1 MDIMDF
7 IPQFGNNT
15 DVSGYGDD
23 NLAQMELKRKLKL
36 AQALQEQETPQGQI
50 VGGRYVAPS
59 WTQNLANMAGKLV
72 GAYREKKAVDEYGQF
87 QKTQQQKQA
96 EALERFGKVFEPK
109 KVVTQGAY
117 EIQKPVEQTQT
128 PTSPYGTTEQL
139 GATSPWTNNLNQTTK
154 TIQVPMATTEE
165 RQPTMDDIR
174 AGFAQYAR
182 DTRNPKLLEDMYM
195 KQYANLMSP
204 KKYSIHNIGDVGI
217 VLDENGRPT
226 GQTYDF
232 TQNKPESKSNLEK
245 EYNFMREHG
254 YKGSAQNYFD
264 MKQQMS
270 EKERKDLDIK
280 LKQLGIDQYKLYYET
295 GYGTP
300 PASQS
305 SKLKP
310 GAVVNGWKYNGGDP
324 NQQSSWSKQ

>member
-1 MDIMDF
+1 MMPGEWDWMSS
-7 IPQFGNNT
+7 GT

-23 NLAQMELKRKLKL
+23 TLAQMEFKRKLKL
-36 AQALQEQETPQGQI
+36 AQELQNQQTPEGQM
-50 VGGRYVAPS
+50 VGGRYIAPS
-59 WTQNLANMAGKLV
+59 WAGHLANLAGNLV
-72 GAYREKKAVDEYGQF
+72 GAYQEKKAIDEYGNYK
-87 QKTQQQKQA
+87 KTQQQKQA

-109 KVVTQGAY
+109 KVVTQGTY
-117 EIQKPVEQTQT
+117 EIQKPVEEDEVKTY
-128 PTSPYGTTEQL
+128 PYMPPEKL

-154 TIQVPMATTEE
+154 TIQVPMATTEQ

-174 AGFAQYAR
+174 AGFAQYAK

-195 KQYANLMSP
+195 KQYANLMTP

-217 VLDENGRPT
+217 VLDENGKPT

-232 TQNKPESKSNLEK
+232 TQNKPDSKSNLEK

-254 YKGSAQNYFD
+254 YKGSAQDYFD

-270 EKERKDLDIK
+270 EKERKELDIK
-280 LKQLGIDQYKLYYET
+280 LQQLGIDKYKLYYET

-300 PASQS
+300 PASPS
-305 SKLKP
+305 NTLKP